1 MKGFFGEQGEE
12 NAIASGE
19 EYNIHFV
26 KHTKVVK
33 IKDFYGHNTF
43 IVPFNSAAR
52 FGILYR
58 GTVASRGPERFETV
72 GEVMAAVPLPKVI
85 CAKCSYHGS
94 DSRSSVRKDEVLV
107 VHGIHRG
114 KLGFGR
120 SMLKV
125 MSVAKREEKLL
136 QRDCIGQFT
145 TDPYSTQMY
154 LPELLSNVSDLP
166 LVARMYLDIEGDA
179 FPEYLISEPVTLA
192 EQYTERSVVATA
204 MDNED
209 NPGGIANTLVDLP
222 TSLDIE
228 VTVIPEKATEKAK
241 LYEDTCDLYAKFD
254 PSMLALRACMDASSD
269 ETFAVQSQILGKI
282 RDGHKTEGLHLEM
295 PKYQPLRT
303 SMMDEQ
309 LDYELVRFE
318 TTPSPPP
325 VASPDRGPG
334 MPSLKS
340 QVERPTSKDGDPD
353 APLHSRQQLPIRTQ
367 QSMNTDRAQMRDG
380 TQPQRPP
387 RRGESGDRLQNNTEM
402 HLPLSPKRK
411 VEIVGTQRR
420 VEALSSPQQDAST
433 DSSLSSQLDALRA
446 NIQNLHTRLGILESA
461 QAFQSEQLND
471 VAELSQIKDDC
482 GSLVPIAQ
490 KLTQSCRL
498 LESRIEKTE
507 MQIDPQPPAL
517 PPRGTSAT
525 LNSELATLNQMQV
538 MCRYVMIVC
547 MYVSVCVCV
556 HVRMITLWKWD
567 VRGVV
572 LD

>member
-1 MKGFFGEQGEE
+1 MTDRRPRPHHSRRRSQPETPLGDNDYVVPPPLPPRPTPGGRPLSFASPPQSLSEVPPPIPTSLRPCHRPLQSSSDQSQKPISKVKGNIRSQLLSTQIESTHTDSGTEDEERLTLSELVAKYSQSFPLRVRVMKGFFGQQGEE

-19 EYNIHFV
+19 EYSIHFV

-33 IKDFYGHNTF
+33 IKDYYGHNTF

-58 GTVASRGPERFETV
+58 GAVASRGPERFETV

-209 NPGGIANTLVDLP
+209 NPGGVASTLVDLP

-228 VTVIPEKATEKAK
+228 VTVIPDKATEKAK

-269 ETFAVQSQILGKI
+269 ETFAVQSQILGTI
-282 RDGHKTEGLHLEM
+282 RDGHETEGLHLEL
-295 PKYQPLRT
+295 PKYQPLQT

-325 VASPDRGPG
+325 AASPDKGPG
-334 MPSLKS
+334 MPSLK
-340 QVERPTSKDGDPD
+340 
-353 APLHSRQQLPIRTQ
+353 TQ
-367 QSMNTDRAQMRDG
+367 G
-380 TQPQRPP
+380 
-387 RRGESGDRLQNNTEM
+387 
-402 HLPLSPKRK
+402 
-411 VEIVGTQRR
+411 
-420 VEALSSPQQDAST
+420 
-433 DSSLSSQLDALRA
+433 
-446 NIQNLHTRLGILESA
+446 
-461 QAFQSEQLND
+461 
-471 VAELSQIKDDC
+471 
-482 GSLVPIAQ
+482 
-490 KLTQSCRL
+490 
-498 LESRIEKTE
+498 
-507 MQIDPQPPAL
+507 
-517 PPRGTSAT
+517 
-525 LNSELATLNQMQV
+525 
-538 MCRYVMIVC
+538 IVC
-547 MYVSVCVCV
+547 AYQNYQCCFKVA
-556 HVRMITLWKWD
+556 
-567 VRGVV
+567 
-572 LD
+572 